1 MQPKWVSSSTVGR
14 LTFDE
19 SLLQTVGFARLCH
32 IARTASRQRLQNGK
46 LLNSLMRAY
55 LGDYEGLKSAAHS
68 TCRRLNVERP
78 SFIQGRLNASS
89 HRTISAAH
97 WLARKQFE
105 GHPSAL
111 GIAGGDFLAELR
123 QGHHSTPGDEL

>member
-1 MQPKWVSSSTVGR
+1 MTQAIEELDACVPWGLRGSQKHGS
-14 LTFDE
+14 FD
-19 SLLQTVGFARLCH
+19 
-32 IARTASRQRLQNGK
+32 ASGIK
-46 LLNSLMRAY
+46 CRA
-55 LGDYEGLKSAAHS
+55 A
-68 TCRRLNVERP
+68 
-78 SFIQGRLNASS
+78 SFIQGRWNASS